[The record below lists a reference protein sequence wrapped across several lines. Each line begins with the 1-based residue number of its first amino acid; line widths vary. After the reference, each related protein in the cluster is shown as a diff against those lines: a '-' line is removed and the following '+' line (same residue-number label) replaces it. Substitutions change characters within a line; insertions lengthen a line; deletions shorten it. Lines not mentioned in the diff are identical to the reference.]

1 MRLLRDLARRK
12 GSGAVVVSRDERLL
26 EIADQVLCLEDG
38 RLVASPAP
46 GGEIPPGEAPPLL
59 LLIRLHP

>member
-1 MRLLRDLARRK
+1 M
-12 GSGAVVVSRDERLL
+12 VWHDERLL

-46 GGEIPPGEAPPLL
+46 EMGFRP
-59 LLIRLHP
+59 